1 MKGERE
7 LPTEK
12 PMTMMDHLSELTSR
26 LKVIIIVLGF
36 TCSLGFMPTDFR
48 GFYDLHYY
56 TPWASLLLQRLKVQF
71 LPHGAILIASGLVD
85 TIFVY
90 TYLSLVIGVILA
102 SPVIAYELY
111 AYLKP
116 ALYPDERKYI
126 LWFTGSFI
134 GLFVLGLAVAYFLII
149 PITFQIFVW
158 FIVSGGAEPL
168 ISIKDFYNWI
178 LTLLLLSGAFY
189 TLPLFVVLLVQFGI
203 IPSKVLAGKGKLAV
217 YVGLWSF
224 LFIFDQDPT
233 PFTATVIMIPFI
245 AIFEVAT
252 FAARRIE
259 KRRRPAFQMFPQKPT
274 AKKCRFCG
282 ELMEA
287 QNAFCPACRRS
298 QV

>member
-1 MKGERE
+1 
-7 LPTEK
+7 
-12 PMTMMDHLSELTSR
+12 MDHLSELASR
-26 LKVIIIVLGF
+26 LKVIIIVLAF
-36 TCSLGFMPTDFR
+36 TCSLGFMPTDLR
-48 GFYDLHYY
+48 GFYDLHFY
-56 TPWASLLLQRLKVQF
+56 TPWASLLLQRLKLEF
-71 LPHGAILIASGLVD
+71 LPKGAVLIASGLVD

-90 TYLSLVIGVILA
+90 TYLSLLIGLVLA

-116 ALYPDERKYI
+116 ALYPDERKYL
-126 LWFTGSFI
+126 LWFTGSFV

-158 FIVSGGAEPL
+158 FIISGGAEPL

-178 LTLLLLSGAFY
+178 LTLLLLSGSFY

-203 IPSKVLAGKGKLAV
+203 IPAKLLAGKAKLAV
-217 YVGLWSF
+217 YLGLWTF

-233 PFTATVIMIPFI
+233 PFTATVIMIPFV
-245 AIFEVAT
+245 AIFEVAA

-259 KRRRPAFQMFPQKPT
+259 NRRRPAFQMFSEKPT
-274 AKKCRFCG
+274 YTKCRFCG
-282 ELMEA
+282 ELMES
-287 QNAFCPACRRS
+287 QTAFCPVCRKS

>member
-1 MKGERE
+1 VTRE
-7 LPTEK
+7 LPSEK
-12 PMTMMDHLSELTSR
+12 PMTMMDHISELASR
-26 LKVIIIVLGF
+26 LKVMIIVLAF
-36 TCSLGFMPTDFR
+36 TCSLGFMPTDLR

-56 TPWASLLLQRLKVQF
+56 TPWASLLLQKLKAQF
-71 LPHGAILIASGLVD
+71 LPKGAVLIASGLVD

-90 TYLSLVIGVILA
+90 TYLSLLIGVILA

-116 ALYPDERKYI
+116 ALYPDERRYI
-126 LWFTGSFI
+126 LWFTGSFV

-158 FIVSGGAEPL
+158 FILSGGAEPL

-203 IPSKVLAGKGKLAV
+203 IPAKVLAGKAKLAV
-217 YVGLWSF
+217 YVGLWAF

-245 AIFEVAT
+245 AIFEVAA

-259 KRRRPAFQMFPQKPT
+259 KRRRPAFQMFAEKPT
-274 AKKCRFCG
+274 YKKCRFCG
-282 ELMEA
+282 ELMES
-287 QNAFCPACRRS
+287 QNAFCSACHKS